1 MVICSSAVDMKKTK
15 ILSVCSLMAAMCVA
29 VLSIGSLI
37 ESLDITL
44 AMLAG
49 VVVMV
54 VATEYGDRAGFAVF
68 AVAGLLSLLLPG
80 KSPAILFLA
89 LGGWYPIVQKKINML
104 QPLLA
109 RVVKFAIFNGVLILL
124 LLVSVGVTGIT
135 DPKWMYAALFVIGN
149 LCFYLYDRLL
159 DRVMIWYILKLRK
172 RLKF

>member
-1 MVICSSAVDMKKTK
+1 M
-15 ILSVCSLMAAMCVA
+15 MAAMCVA
-29 VLSIGSLI
+29 ILSIGSLF

-44 AMLAG
+44 AMFAG
-49 VVVMV
+49 VAVLI

-68 AVAGLLSLLLPG
+68 AVAGLLALLLPV

-104 QPLLA
+104 SPVLA
-109 RVVKFAIFNGVLILL
+109 RVVKAAIFNVVLAILILL
-124 LLVSVGVTGIT
+124 SVFVMGVT
-135 DPKWMYAALFVIGN
+135 DQKWMYAVLFVIGN
-149 LCFYLYDRLL
+149 LCFYLYDIML